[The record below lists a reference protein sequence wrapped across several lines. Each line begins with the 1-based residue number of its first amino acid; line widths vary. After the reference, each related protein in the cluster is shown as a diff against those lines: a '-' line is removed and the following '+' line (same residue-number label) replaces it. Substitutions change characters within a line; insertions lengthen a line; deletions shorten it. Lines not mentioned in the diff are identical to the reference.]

1 MEQKY
6 EAMPKAEI
14 RLEGRKVI
22 RGDVAGDWGLRLQ
35 FEVKHNG
42 KVVATPAARAVTSYE
57 HPTAEPGMYEIVL
70 QSWKYVNYIKQPD
83 GQFVNSKFV
92 EISNKVTYTI

>member
-6 EAMPKAEI
+6 ETLPKAEI

-35 FEVKHNG
+35 WEVKHNG
-42 KVVATPAARAVTSYE
+42 KVVATPAARADVSYE
-57 HPTAEPGMYEIVL
+57 HPGKEPGMYEFVL
-70 QSWKYVNYIKQPD
+70 QSWQYVNYLKQPD